1 MEQSPQDRAL
11 KDAIR
16 EGLESGASDKT
27 VPDIMKDVE
36 ARLRADCRLPTDTE
50 DYPRRE
56 K

>member
-27 VPDIMKDVE
+27 VHDIMKDVE
-36 ARLRADCRLPTDTE
+36 ARLLADGRLEADAESQP
-50 DYPRRE
+50 
-56 K
+56 